1 MRSEAYDYHEPEPK
15 NLAAE
20 YAGLQTP
27 DDVLKEEMTIGAKRA
42 LLAFWAS
49 DVHAVP
55 GRPALRQLENGAIV
69 EVGDIL
75 RALNQLDEIGRK
87 PPDFRGRSNVGRS
100 SDRRRDK
107 ARRSWLRY
115 PWRDDDDDP
124 PPVPAYVAV
133 PPRRGDGGVFAEPE
147 HAAA

>member
-1 MRSEAYDYHEPEPK
+1 MKSEAYDYHEPK

-20 YAGLQTP
+20 YAALQTP

-42 LLAFWAS
+42 LLAYWAS

-55 GRPALRQLENGAIV
+55 GRPALRQLENGVIV
-69 EVGDIL
+69 KVGDIL
-75 RALNQLDEIGRK
+75 RALNQLDEIEGK
-87 PPDFRGRSNVGRS
+87 PPVSRARESGGRS

-133 PPRRGDGGVFAEPE
+133 PPRRGDGGVFAAPE